1 MGLSVPK
8 TQTKGDQMLN
18 LKRIVTLSGVMI
30 GMLSASLINANAAT
44 EKARSYEVSLNAAT
58 KVGTQVLTAGDYKL
72 KMEGANAVFTKENN
86 NKATF
91 TVPAKLEAGN
101 TKFDYT
107 TINLTQDAG
116 QPRITSIG
124 LKGGNELLKLN

>member
-1 MGLSVPK
+1 MALSVPK
-8 TQTKGDQMLN
+8 TQTKVIKMLN

-30 GMLSASLINANAAT
+30 GILSASLINANAAT

-58 KVGTQVLTAGDYKL
+58 KVGTQVLTPGDYKL
-72 KMEGANAVFTKENN
+72 KMEGANAVFTNEN

-101 TKFDYT
+101 AKFDYT